1 MLSDSGRSERSI
13 ADANRPDRRAV
24 LDRER
29 ARAVAEK
36 QAEAL
41 QATKELAE
49 KKAHQKIQVLLTP
62 SPRLSPLTRQSRTYP
77 VVPTTCIL
85 GYEHEHEHGRA

>member
-1 MLSDSGRSERSI
+1 M

-41 QATKELAE
+41 EAARLLAE
-49 KKAHQKIQVLLTP
+49 KKAQKQLQV
-62 SPRLSPLTRQSRTYP
+62 R
-77 VVPTTCIL
+77 
-85 GYEHEHEHGRA
+85 

>member
-1 MLSDSGRSERSI
+1 MFLDLHSVFSVSGRSQRSL

-41 QATKELAE
+41 KEARAMAE
-49 KKAHQKIQVLLTP
+49 KKAQEKLQVCMYKLINKRLRNACPDGREVLTQ
-62 SPRLSPLTRQSRTYP
+62 R
-77 VVPTTCIL
+77 
-85 GYEHEHEHGRA
+85 EHTS